1 MNNLSM
7 NQKKEIMDAFGELVI
22 TDVRDSSLKIAMDIV
37 KRTTANQVKIN
48 QYADLADLSVE
59 EQESICDL
67 LSETVTDVIY
77 RFLEAFEE
85 NSDKIKL
92 YYNYN
97 GTDYDLTQFSEKM
110 GSEIACFEDDGW
122 IQKFSELG
130 RFVL

>member
-97 GTDYDLTQFSEKM
+97 GTDYDLTQVSEKM
-110 GSEIACFEDDGW
+110 GSEIARFEDDGW

>member
-97 GTDYDLTQFSEKM
+97 GTDYDLTQVSEKM